1 MAEREREIARVV
13 SPYFNSFCYLLVT
26 QIDFL
31 REWKTFRVH
40 FNDIL
45 WQNVIRSYFVAK
57 RASDATELKG
67 MKMAKKFCRRQI
79 SFVHVFKLVAGVYLS
94 ALLHH
99 KMTTNVAAALAS
111 FVRSVS
117 LAFCSCPDK
126 VCIIRLEQTHTS
138 GHELWINLE
147 PFCLCSYLFVYGM
160 SQWLP
165 VPINAALLL
174 PLVEYDEHSTKT
186 KHSPA
191 SGRYCG
197 AYA

>member
-1 MAEREREIARVV
+1 M

-94 ALLHH
+94 ALLHR

-160 SQWLP
+160 SQ
-165 VPINAALLL
+165 
-174 PLVEYDEHSTKT
+174 
-186 KHSPA
+186 
-191 SGRYCG
+191 
-197 AYA
+197 